1 MIPEKVV
8 DVASSGSNPPVAEI
22 SFLYPAF
29 FSRKWVVFF
38 RADGFLPSMA
48 DINRLLIV
56 RARNP

>member
-1 MIPEKVV
+1 MIAKKVV

-22 SFLYPAF
+22 SFYTAF